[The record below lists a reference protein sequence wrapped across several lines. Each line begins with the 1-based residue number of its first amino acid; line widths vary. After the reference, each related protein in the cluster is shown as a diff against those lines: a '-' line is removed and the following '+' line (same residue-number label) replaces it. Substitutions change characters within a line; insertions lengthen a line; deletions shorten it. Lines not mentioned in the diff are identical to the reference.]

1 MKIALPCFVS
11 YLTLLFTFNITN
23 SVQEPC
29 SSKVVSR
36 DIKTLDNVVYLICD
50 FDTTIK
56 AFDPAKKRFKG
67 IFFTVFAKSLIKLE
81 VVV

>member
-29 SSKVVSR
+29 FSKVVSR
-36 DIKTLDNVVYLICD
+36 DIETLDNVVYLICD

-56 AFDPAKKRFKG
+56 AFDPAKKVSKVYFSQFSRK
-67 IFFTVFAKSLIKLE
+67 VLLNL
-81 VVV
+81 